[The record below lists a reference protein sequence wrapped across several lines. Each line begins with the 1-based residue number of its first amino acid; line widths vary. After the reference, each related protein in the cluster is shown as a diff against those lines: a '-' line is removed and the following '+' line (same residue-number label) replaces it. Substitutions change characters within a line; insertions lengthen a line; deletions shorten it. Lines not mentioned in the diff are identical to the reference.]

1 MELSKINKKGQLSL
15 DDAPTVVLL
24 VGLVFLVMATFAFIG
39 EKYGDAIDTDDTAG
53 AYVNESIVKPGTAGI
68 TLDADALK
76 NGVCGSLTT
85 VYNGTGGVIIGLGNF
100 TQTGCTVVNATGP
113 TVTDTFSSTLLV
125 NYPYTYS
132 AGTAAS
138 NVTADLQT
146 EIGNNTSIA
155 GIILTISLVG
165 IVLTILIGVFIGVR
179 GGTSRV

>member
-100 TQTGCTVVNATGP
+100 TQTGCTVVNATDL
-113 TVTDTFSSTLLV
+113 TNYSSTLLV
-125 NYPYTYS
+125 NYSYTYS
-132 AGTAAS
+132 ASTASS
-138 NVTADLQT
+138 NVTTDLQT

-165 IVLTILIGVFIGVR
+165 IVLTILIGVFMGLRRRTVNTI
-179 GGTSRV
+179 